1 MLNIILKYGIKEK
14 KFTVR
19 AAIYMLIGTIFS
31 IFPYFFLY
39 RMIDSLLNKGEI
51 SWNQAFSYIG
61 GIFISLLLFGLLYTL
76 GLKNSHIAA
85 YNILKNIRTSLQQ
98 KLEKKPLGSI
108 QELGTGNLKKMFV
121 DDIDSMELLLAHA
134 LPEGIA
140 NSLVPILLYIAIFI
154 VDLRLGLL
162 SLITL
167 PIGIWAMGTM
177 FSVGTKYMNDYYMAR
192 VKMNNT
198 IIEYINGM
206 EVVKVFNKDMD
217 SYKKYR
223 EDVINYRDF
232 TLFWYGLCWTWM
244 ALYTVVL
251 PALALFMLPVG
262 AWMCMIGILSPSK
275 LILALCLSFA
285 VGVPLLKAM
294 SFMGVIPQLA
304 KKIESLEKMMDLKP
318 LKQGDNAFA
327 AKNFDIDFKSVSF
340 AYKDTNV
347 LQDINLHIKEGT
359 MTALVGESGSGKS
372 TLAKLLVHFY
382 DVNEG
387 SISIGGQDITSIDP
401 KELNR
406 QISYVAQEQF
416 LFNTSLYENIKI
428 GKPSASKEEVL
439 EAARKAQCM
448 EFLERLEKGIDT
460 MAGDGGKSLSGGERQ
475 RICLARAILKD
486 APIIVLDEATAFI
499 DPENEDKLNLAISEI
514 IKNKT
519 VIVIAHRLSSIQSAE
534 QICVLSEG
542 KITAC
547 ATHDEL
553 IKDCSEYKALWDK
566 SNEIKNWKVNTGGVE
581 YA

>member
-1 MLNIILKYGIKEK
+1 MLNIILKYGVKEK

-19 AAIYMLIGTIFS
+19 AAIYMLIGTILS

-61 GIFISLLLFGLLYTL
+61 GIFISLLLFGFLYIL

-162 SLITL
+162 ALITL

-251 PALALFMLPVG
+251 PALGLFMLPVG

-304 KKIESLEKMMDLKP
+304 KKIESLEQMMDLKP
-318 LKQGDNAFA
+318 LKQGGNAFA
-327 AKNFDIDFKSVSF
+327 AKNFDIDFKFVSF
-340 AYKDTNV
+340 AYKETKV

-439 EAARKAQCM
+439 EAAKKAQCM

-499 DPENEDKLNLAISEI
+499 DPENEDKLNLAIFEI

>member
-1 MLNIILKYGIKEK
+1 MLNIILKYGVKEK

-31 IFPYFFLY
+31 IIPYFFLY

-61 GIFISLLLFGLLYTL
+61 GIFISLLLFGFLYIL

-140 NSLVPILLYIAIFI
+140 NSLVPILLYIAMFI

-177 FSVGTKYMNDYYMAR
+177 FSVGTKYMNDYYTAR

-340 AYKDTNV
+340 AYKETKV

-387 SISIGGQDITSIDP
+387 SISIGGQDITSINQ
-401 KELNR
+401 KELNE

-486 APIIVLDEATAFI
+486 APIIVFDEATAFI

-547 ATHDEL
+547 AAHEEL
-553 IKDCSEYKALWDK
+553 IKDCTEYKTLWDK
-566 SNEIKNWKVNTGGVE
+566 SSETKNWGVNIGGRE

>member
-1 MLNIILKYGIKEK
+1 MLNIILKYGVKEK

-61 GIFISLLLFGLLYTL
+61 GIFISLLLFGTLYTL

-154 VDLRLGLL
+154 VDFRLGLL

-318 LKQGDNAFA
+318 LKQGGNAFA

-387 SISIGGQDITSIDP
+387 SISIGGQDITSINQ
-401 KELNR
+401 KELNE

-416 LFNTSLYENIKI
+416 LFNTSLYENIRI

-448 EFLERLEKGIDT
+448 EFLEHLEKGIDT

>member
-19 AAIYMLIGTIFS
+19 AAIYMIIGTIFS

-51 SWNQAFSYIG
+51 SWNQVFSYIG
-61 GIFISLLLFGLLYTL
+61 GIFISLLLFGTLYTL
-76 GLKNSHIAA
+76 GLKSSHIAA

-304 KKIESLEKMMDLKP
+304 KKIESLEQMMDLKP
-318 LKQGDNAFA
+318 LKQGANAFA

-340 AYKDTNV
+340 AYKETKV

>member
-39 RMIDSLLNKGEI
+39 RMIYSLLNKGEI
-51 SWNQAFSYIG
+51 SWNQVFSYIG
-61 GIFISLLLFGLLYTL
+61 GIFISLLLFGTLYTL

-85 YNILKNIRTSLQQ
+85 YNILKNIRMSLQQ

-304 KKIESLEKMMDLKP
+304 KKIESLEQMMDLKP
-318 LKQGDNAFA
+318 LKQGANAFA

-340 AYKDTNV
+340 AYKETKV

-439 EAARKAQCM
+439 EAAKKAQCM

>member
-85 YNILKNIRTSLQQ
+85 YNILKNIRMSLQQ

-232 TLFWYGLCWTWM
+232 TLFWYGICWTWM

-304 KKIESLEKMMDLKP
+304 KKIESLEQMMDLKP
-318 LKQGDNAFA
+318 LKQGGNAFV

-340 AYKDTNV
+340 AYKETRV

-439 EAARKAQCM
+439 EAAKKAQCM

>member
-177 FSVGTKYMNDYYMAR
+177 FSVGTKYMNDYYTAR

-304 KKIESLEKMMDLKP
+304 KKIESLEQMMDLKP
-318 LKQGDNAFA
+318 LKQGANAFA

-387 SISIGGQDITSIDP
+387 SISIGGQDITSINQ
-401 KELNR
+401 KELNE

>member
-85 YNILKNIRTSLQQ
+85 YNILKNIRMSLQQ

-232 TLFWYGLCWTWM
+232 TLFWYGICWTWM

-304 KKIESLEKMMDLKP
+304 KKIESLEQMMDLKP
-318 LKQGDNAFA
+318 LKQGGNAFV

-340 AYKDTNV
+340 AYKETRV

-439 EAARKAQCM
+439 EAAKKAQCM

-486 APIIVLDEATAFI
+486 APIIVLDEATTFI

-534 QICVLSEG
+534 QICALSEG